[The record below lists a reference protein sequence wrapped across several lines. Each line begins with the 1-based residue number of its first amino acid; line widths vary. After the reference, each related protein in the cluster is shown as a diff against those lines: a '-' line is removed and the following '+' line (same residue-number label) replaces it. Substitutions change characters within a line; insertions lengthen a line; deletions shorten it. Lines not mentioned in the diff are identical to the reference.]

1 MEYKVTKLNR
11 GEKPCREELYELFIT
26 QNLPIRVLCELY
38 NRTEPIITKWLR
50 SYNINKDRKT
60 TAECSKN
67 TCMQRY
73 GAVSA
78 TGTPETQ
85 QKYKQTCLELYG
97 VDNAMKNST
106 IADKVKDTV
115 LQKYGVENIMQY
127 EGIAQQ
133 VQEVVKQHYKGG
145 FSSQEIRQKTEQ
157 TCLQKF
163 GETTNLKCPETKDK
177 IKATVK
183 QKYGTDYITQ
193 TEEFKHKVKI
203 TCLRKYGCTSAMKSG
218 LCKLKSKDTCL
229 RKYGTPY
236 VAQRCLPQQTKEL
249 IQDAQRLKEF
259 IESLPIKTP
268 TYVERALGYKNS
280 TSHDS
285 IITIC
290 KRLGIQ
296 DCLDMRKTQAEEE
309 IRVYLQELGFDFVKT
324 RKVIA
329 PFEIDLYNED
339 LKLGIEFNGV
349 FWHSDQRMPNNY
361 HQLKYKMCKE
371 QGIRLIQIWE
381 WEWLNDRDKCKS
393 ILSCACGCCKRL
405 YARMCDVQPITN
417 VVYKKFLQQNSIH
430 GYRPAKVL
438 LGLYFKQELVQV
450 MSFGNAYLSHSK
462 YQWEVIRSS
471 TKLFTTVV
479 GGQSKLLKYF
489 EKSYNPKSILF
500 YIDVDKFTGASLQ
513 NMGFEFSHLSKP
525 GYKLSDGVNVLNR
538 NPGKN
543 TLQKQQI
550 KEGRLHKVYNAGT
563 ECYVKILDSFL

>member
-1 MEYKVTKLNR
+1 
-11 GEKPCREELYELFIT
+11 
-26 QNLPIRVLCELY
+26 
-38 NRTEPIITKWLR
+38 
-50 SYNINKDRKT
+50 
-60 TAECSKN
+60 
-67 TCMQRY
+67 MQRY
-73 GAVSA
+73 SAVSA
-78 TGTPETQ
+78 TGTAETQ

-97 VDNAMKNST
+97 VDNAMKNSV

-115 LQKYGVENIMQY
+115 LQRYGVENIMQY
-127 EGIAQQ
+127 EG
-133 VQEVVKQHYKGG
+133 
-145 FSSQEIRQKTEQ
+145 
-157 TCLQKF
+157 
-163 GETTNLKCPETKDK
+163 
-177 IKATVK
+177 
-183 QKYGTDYITQ
+183 
-193 TEEFKHKVKI
+193 
-203 TCLRKYGCTSAMKSG
+203 
-218 LCKLKSKDTCL
+218 
-229 RKYGTPY
+229 
-236 VAQRCLPQQTKEL
+236 VAQRIKKSVCADAKKHIGSSRNKERTNQ
-249 IQDAQRLKEF
+249 I
-259 IESLPIKTP
+259 
-268 TYVERALGYKNS
+268 YVYK
-280 TSHDS
+280 
-285 IITIC
+285 C
-290 KRLGIQ
+290 LGIQ
-296 DCLDMRKTQAEEE
+296 KTQAQEE

-381 WEWLNDRDKCKS
+381 WEWLNDKDKCKS
-393 ILSCACGCCKRL
+393 ILSCACGCCERL
-405 YARMCDVQPITN
+405 YARMCNVQLITN
-417 VVYKKFLQQNSIH
+417 AVYRKFLQQNSIH

-462 YQWEVIRSS
+462 YEWEVIRSS
-471 TKLFTTVV
+471 TKLFTSVI

-500 YIDVDKFTGASLQ
+500 YVDVDKFTGASLQ

-525 GYKLSDGVNVLNR
+525 GYKLSDGINVFNR

-563 ECYVKILDSFL
+563 ACYVKILDNFL

>member
-78 TGTPETQ
+78 TGTAETQ
-85 QKYKQTCLELYG
+85 QKYKQTCLQLYG

-115 LQKYGVENIMQY
+115 LQRYGVENIMQY
-127 EGIAQQ
+127 
-133 VQEVVKQHYKGG
+133 KG
-145 FSSQEIRQKTEQ
+145 
-157 TCLQKF
+157 
-163 GETTNLKCPETKDK
+163 
-177 IKATVK
+177 
-183 QKYGTDYITQ
+183 
-193 TEEFKHKVKI
+193 
-203 TCLRKYGCTSAMKSG
+203 
-218 LCKLKSKDTCL
+218 
-229 RKYGTPY
+229 
-236 VAQRCLPQQTKEL
+236 VAQRIKKSVCANAKKHIGSSRNKERTNQ
-249 IQDAQRLKEF
+249 I
-259 IESLPIKTP
+259 
-268 TYVERALGYKNS
+268 YVYK
-280 TSHDS
+280 
-285 IITIC
+285 C
-290 KRLGIQ
+290 LGIQ
-296 DCLDMRKTQAEEE
+296 KTQAQEE

-361 HQLKYKMCKE
+361 HQLKYKRCKE
-371 QGIRLIQIWE
+371 LGIRLIQIWE

-500 YIDVDKFTGASLQ
+500 YVDVDKFTGASLQ

-525 GYKLSDGVNVLNR
+525 GYKLSDGVNVFHR
-538 NPGKN
+538 NPSRN

-563 ECYVKILDSFL
+563 ECYVKILDNFL